1 MWVLSRIL
9 IYVGVVAECVAEIH
23 YQLSQSNLGSLIW
36 IAVIRDHNRRY
47 LVLRDFNEAKEV
59 LIISILDI

>member
-9 IYVGVVAECVAEIH
+9 VYVGVVAESVAEVH
-23 YQLSQSNLGSLIW
+23 YQLSQSDLGSLIW

-47 LVLRDFNEAKEV
+47 LILRDFNEAKAV
-59 LIISILDI
+59 LVSRILDI

>member
-23 YQLSQSNLGSLIW
+23 YQLSQSDLGSLVR